1 MSVPVVVIGVIG
13 VGFFVPESK
22 DPQAK
27 RLDWIGAIL
36 EVLGVTGVVY
46 GIIEQPLHGWSDVQV
61 FGPIAAGAVLIAA
74 FVIWQLRSRLPLID
88 LKLFRSARFSWATVA
103 FTIVGF
109 AMTGVLFI
117 LSPFLQVVQG
127 NDAQGTGVRLLPLIV
142 AMMVGAISTDLFAKR
157 FGAKIVEAGRMLG
170 NAVGMFMLSRVDAAP
185 GYGLVA
191 IPLSVTGLSPALTPI
206 PPPH

>member
-1 MSVPVVVIGVIG
+1 MSVPVVVIALIG
-13 VGFFVPESK
+13 LWFSVPESK

-109 AMTGVLFI
+109 AMTGGLCR
-117 LSPFLQVVQG
+117 LSPFLQAVRGPDTQG
-127 NDAQGTGVRLLPLIV
+127 AGARARPSVV
-142 AMMVGAISTDLFAKR
+142 AMMS
-157 FGAKIVEAGRMLG
+157 
-170 NAVGMFMLSRVDAAP
+170 
-185 GYGLVA
+185 
-191 IPLSVTGLSPALTPI
+191 
-206 PPPH
+206 